1 MIYSYILSEKLGH
14 NFLIITG
21 EKNSYDVADMIKNSN
36 VEEMTFISTFENNR
50 FVSIRQLMS
59 SVNEEEFSNFEL
71 TESSKDS
78 INN

>member
-36 VEEMTFISTFENNR
+36 VEEMTLFRLLKIADLFR
-50 FVSIRQLMS
+50 IRQL
-59 SVNEEEFSNFEL
+59 
-71 TESSKDS
+71 
-78 INN
+78 